1 MRTEEATVPSATR
14 GAAGPAAG
22 ERWARYRLREPLG
35 TGGMGT
41 VWAAHDPEL
50 DREIALK
57 VLHDE
62 LLGRAGQERLRDEAR
77 AIARVQHPNVV
88 AVFDVG
94 EHGGRTYY
102 TMELVRGR
110 SVKEWLA
117 APRTWREVQRVFAGA
132 ARGLAAIHAAGLV
145 HRDIKP
151 GNLLLG
157 DDGRARVADLGL
169 AIVEASPGDSRRR
182 GTCTPARPRTWRPS
196 SCAAPPVMR
205 APDQFAFGVA
215 LWEAAR
221 APFRETNE
229 RRLAQIERGPRPN
242 RHAPCRAGWM
252 QSCGALAHRPGDR
265 FADTRSWRARS
276 RARRAGGGRGS
287 PAARRRDRRRR
298 CGRVR
303 RGPRRWEPADACAA
317 ERDLAGV
324 WDAPVQQHLAIAFAA
339 Q

>member
-169 AIVEASPGDSRRR
+169 AIVEASPGDA
-182 GTCTPARPRTWRPS
+182 GDAAHVHAGTPAYMAPEQLRG
-196 SCAAPPVMR
+196 AAGDAR
-205 APDQFAFGVA
+205 ADQFAFGVA
-215 LWEAAR
+215 LWEALHGAR
-221 APFRETNE
+221 PFPGETNE
-229 RRLAQIERGPRPN
+229 RRLAQIERGPP
-242 RHAPCRAGWM
+242 PEPPRAVPRWLD
-252 QSCGALAHRPGDR
+252 AVVRRTLAHEPGDR
-265 FADTRSWRARS
+265 FADTAELARALE
-276 RARRAGGGRGS
+276 G
-287 PAARRRDRRRR
+287 PARRRW
-298 CGRVR
+298 
-303 RGPRRWEPADACAA
+303 PW
-317 ERDLAGV
+317 LAGG
-324 WDAPVQQHLAIAFAA
+324 AAAIAVAGAVAYAA
-339 Q
+339 ARDG